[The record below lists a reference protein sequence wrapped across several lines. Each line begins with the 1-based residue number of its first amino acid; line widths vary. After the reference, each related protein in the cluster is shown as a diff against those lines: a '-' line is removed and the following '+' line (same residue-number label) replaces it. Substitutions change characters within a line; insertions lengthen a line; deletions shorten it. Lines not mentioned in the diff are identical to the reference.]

1 MVIYL
6 MFTICISIAFNL
18 NRVALML
25 YLAHRKRAVVQ
36 HSILPENN
44 TYAKGT
50 IRNDRAWY
58 HGPQPGTQ
66 HGRP

>member
-1 MVIYL
+1 
-6 MFTICISIAFNL
+6 
-18 NRVALML
+18 ML

-50 IRNDRAWY
+50 IRNDRAWH
-58 HGPQPGTQ
+58 HGPQPGAQ